1 MYAIA
6 NSPVV
11 SLANVINI
19 DRRPKPVPSNYTAR
33 GKRKATPGDPFRELS
48 DIQLFKNY
56 FHEHSLR
63 NYALF
68 VLGISIGIRGKDL
81 LRLQVRDVVTNDGFV
96 ADEISTFESK
106 THKMNHPI
114 INAEAKAAIA
124 EYLSSLS
131 IVHPDDYLFR
141 ASSDENKPLE
151 TNSLRRL
158 LVRAKEALAPQLSCN
173 FSLNVRSLRKT
184 FAYWIIVQH
193 YDDPHVMAS
202 LQEMLNHDSMLTT
215 LHYSGHTRDHLSV
228 MYQDMGNVVAGTAT
242 RALPQTESVEAM
254 LEKLLDALKLD
265 AE

>member
-114 INAEAKAAIA
+114 INAEAKAALA
-124 EYLSSLS
+124 EYLSSLPV
-131 IVHPDDYLFR
+131 VHPEDYLFR

-158 LVRAKEALAPQLSCN
+158 LVRAKEVLAPQLSCN

-228 MYQDMGNVVAGTAT
+228 MYQDM
-242 RALPQTESVEAM
+242 
-254 LEKLLDALKLD
+254 
-265 AE
+265 